1 VVELNKLIEIIS
13 AKRILSKIE
22 QLATVDKLKKLLSY
36 GFDSDVQN
44 SRKFRPYMNR
54 DEQNMYTQIRAFAC
68 HCRVLARSMQ
78 EVGMERVASHLNIA
92 ARFISV
98 VVNERLDSLTEKER
112 AAVERSYKHSE
123 VNVTSTDRNRFDE
136 ASRADDEKCL
146 VSVKDMYMLAEM
158 AIETACKKCDG
169 NKSECQYRDV
179 MVILRIPHSGNGGEC
194 PYSQMNVKKIAGRVV
209 ELLEDVG

>member
-1 VVELNKLIEIIS
+1 MELNKLIEIIS
-13 AKRILSKIE
+13 AKRILSKVE
-22 QLATVDKLKKLLSY
+22 QSSTVEKLKKLLSY

-44 SRKFRPYMNR
+44 SRKFRQYMNR

-68 HCRVLARSMQ
+68 HCKVLSRSMQ
-78 EVGMERVASHLNIA
+78 ESGMERVASHLSVA
-92 ARFISV
+92 SRFLSV
-98 VVNERLDSLTEKER
+98 IVDERLSLLTEKER

-136 ASRADDEKCL
+136 ATRVDDEKCL
-146 VSVKDMYMLAEM
+146 VSVKDMYLLAEM

-179 MVILRIPHSGNGGEC
+179 MVTLRVPHSENVGDC
-194 PYSQMNVKKIAGRVV
+194 PYSQMNVKKIASRVA
-209 ELLEDVG
+209 ELLENVG